1 MQHAK
6 VTVWGWLSRGTAF
19 VVQVLALFSATL
31 PEGVEQVA
39 RGVMQDPL
47 RILVGPRNAAAT
59 NVKQRLQF
67 VGSELGRLMALR
79 QMLAQG
85 LVPPVLVFTSSKQRA
100 QQLHQ

>member
-1 MQHAK
+1 ML
-6 VTVWGWLSRGTAF
+6 G
-19 VVQVLALFSATL
+19 QVLALFSATL